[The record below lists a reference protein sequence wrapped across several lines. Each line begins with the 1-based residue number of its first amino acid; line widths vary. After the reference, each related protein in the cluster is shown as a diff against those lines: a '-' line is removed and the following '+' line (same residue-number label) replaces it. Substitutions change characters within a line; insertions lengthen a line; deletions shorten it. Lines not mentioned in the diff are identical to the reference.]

1 MIRAKAQCTKPL
13 NGLGKKF
20 IILLLTATMMLGAV
34 DFLMPDEAFKPHA
47 ILNQEMEIEASVE
60 IAEEIYLYSEK
71 VTLEVTSDNGV
82 SIKNI
87 ISPKSVEEHGEQV
100 YLKSPAFI
108 VELQRD
114 ADIVGKKTVEFKL
127 SYQGCSQ
134 RGLCY
139 EPLSKEYS
147 FDVDTLAL
155 SVSAKKVEV
164 KTKELV
170 KDEKSIKVVEPTVK
184 PEERSATDAIA
195 DTIGSGNIIL
205 ILATFFGFGLL
216 LAMTPCVFPM
226 IPIIS
231 GLIISQGEGITI
243 KKAFILSLVYVLAMA
258 VAYTIAGVLAGLFGA
273 NLQAALQTPWVIYS
287 FSFVF
292 VALAFS
298 MFGFY
303 ELKLPDSFVSK
314 VSSASHGSGYVGI
327 AIMGFL
333 SALIVGPC
341 VAAPLAGALVYIGQT
356 GDAVLGGMALFSMSI
371 GMGVP
376 LIVVGVSAGKFMPKP
391 GAWMTMVS
399 AIFGVMMLGVAIWM
413 LEKIVDP
420 SIIMALYGMLG
431 LGFALYLGALDREGQ
446 IFKRSVALLIF
457 IYSVALLIGFLAGS
471 SSMTKPLAF
480 LKSQV
485 VQGSVASEVKELEF
499 RVVTSIDEL
508 NVQLEKN
515 KGKKIMLDFAADWC
529 TSCKELEEVT
539 FANSDVKSKLSDF
552 VLIRADVT
560 QNSENNKALSQ
571 KYGVFGPPALIFFD
585 KDLEVKS
592 SKTIIGFI
600 EPAEF
605 LTHLDKL

>member
-1 MIRAKAQCTKPL
+1 M
-13 NGLGKKF
+13 KKLIF
-20 IILLLTATMMLGAV
+20 LLLTITIILSAA

-60 IAEEIYLYSEK
+60 ITEDIYLYSEK
-71 VTLEVTSDNGV
+71 VTLEITSNNGV
-82 SIKNI
+82 TIKNI
-87 ISPKSVEEHGEQV
+87 ISPKSIEHHEEQV

-114 ADIVGKKTVEFKL
+114 ADIVGKKTIEFKL
-127 SYQGCSQ
+127 SYQGCSEQ
-134 RGLCY
+134 GLCY

-147 FDVDTLAL
+147 FDVDTLTL
-155 SVSAKKVEV
+155 SVTQRVEKQ
-164 KTKELV
+164 KTLNV
-170 KDEKSIKVVEPTVK
+170 LKDEKIITATEKKQEPQ
-184 PEERSATDAIA
+184 ERSESDAIA
-195 DTIGSGNIIL
+195 DTISSGNIFL

-231 GLIISQGEGITI
+231 GLIISQGEGITM
-243 KKAFILSLVYVLAMA
+243 KKAFMLSLVYVLAMA

-371 GMGVP
+371 GMGIP

-399 AIFGVMMLGVAIWM
+399 AIFGVMMLGVAVWM
-413 LEKIVDP
+413 LERIVDEY
-420 SIIMALYGMLG
+420 ITMLLYAILG
-431 LGFALYLGALDREGQ
+431 IGFAIYLGALEKGGHT
-446 IFKRSVALLIF
+446 FKKSVAIVLF
-457 IYSVALLIGFLAGS
+457 IYSLALLMGVLGGS
-471 SSMTKPLAF
+471 KSMARPLEF
-480 LKSQV
+480 LKPQAVTSMIKTEP
-485 VQGSVASEVKELEF
+485 SHAEFIKITSIKEL
-499 RVVTSIDEL
+499 DEIL
-508 NVQLEKN
+508 AKN
-515 KGKKIMLDFAADWC
+515 KGKKIMLDFYADWC
-529 TSCKELEEVT
+529 TACKELEEVT
-539 FANSDVKSKLSDF
+539 FSNAEVKAKMDEF
-552 VLIRADVT
+552 VLVQADVT
-560 QNSENNKALSQ
+560 ANGEDEKALSQ
-571 KYGVFGPPALIFFD
+571 KYGVFGPPAIIFFD
-585 KDLEVKS
+585 TESNVEK

-600 EPAEF
+600 EPDDF
-605 LTHLDKL
+605 LIHLKKL

>member
-1 MIRAKAQCTKPL
+1 MRLMTRIFMLIT
-13 NGLGKKF
+13 
-20 IILLLTATMMLGAV
+20 LLTSLSSAA

-47 ILNQEMEIEASVE
+47 SLNQEMEIEASVE
-60 IAEEIYLYSEK
+60 IAEDIYLYADK
-71 VTLEVTSDNGV
+71 LTLEVTGDNGV
-82 SIKNI
+82 TVKNI
-87 ISPKSVEEHGEQV
+87 ISPDTVEHYDEQV
-100 YLKSPAFI
+100 YTKSPAFI

-114 ADIVGKKTVEFKL
+114 ADIVGTKTITFKL
-127 SYQGCSQ
+127 SYQGCSEQ
-134 RGLCY
+134 GLCY

-155 SVSAKKVEV
+155 SLAQKKPVL
-164 KTKELV
+164 KTIAPV
-170 KDEKSIKVVEPTVK
+170 ADEKTTIALQNIQE
-184 PEERSATDAIA
+184 PEEQSETDSIA
-195 DTIGSGNIIL
+195 DTIKSGSVLVIL
-205 ILATFFGFGLL
+205 LTFFGFGLL

-231 GLIISQGEGITI
+231 GLIISQGEGLTTR
-243 KKAFILSLVYVLAMA
+243 KAFMLSIVYVLAMA

-273 NLQAALQTPWVIYS
+273 NLQAALQTPWVVYS

-303 ELKLPDSFVSK
+303 ELKLPDSFVTK
-314 VSSASHGSGYVGI
+314 VSSSGNRSGYIGV

-371 GMGVP
+371 GMGIP

-399 AIFGVMMLGVAIWM
+399 AVFGVMMLGVAIWM
-413 LEKIVDP
+413 LEKIVDS
-420 SIIMALYGMLG
+420 SITTVLYGMLG
-431 LGFALYLGALDREGQ
+431 VGFGLYLGAFEREGH
-446 IFKRSVALLIF
+446 IFKRSVGLLLF
-457 IYSVALLIGFLAGS
+457 IYSVALLMGVLAGS
-471 SSMTKPLAF
+471 PSMTKPLAF
-480 LKSQV
+480 LKPQL
-485 VQGSVASEVKELEF
+485 VQGSVAAESKELEF
-499 RVVTSIDEL
+499 KVVTSIDEL
-508 NVQLEKN
+508 NIELEKN
-515 KGKKIMLDFAADWC
+515 KGKKIMLDFSADWC

-552 VLIRADVT
+552 ILIRADVT
-560 QNSENNKALSQ
+560 ENSDNNKALSQ

-585 KDLEVKS
+585 QDLNVKS

-600 EPAEF
+600 EPEEF
-605 LTHLDKL
+605 LTHLEKL

>member
-1 MIRAKAQCTKPL
+1 MKRIA
-13 NGLGKKF
+13 
-20 IILLLTATMMLGAV
+20 LLIFSALLSVSLSA
-34 DFLMPDEAFKPHA
+34 DFLMPDQAFKPHA
-47 ILNQEMEIEASVE
+47 VLNQDMEIEASIE
-60 IAEEIYLYSEK
+60 IADDIYLYSEK

-82 SIKNI
+82 SVKNI
-87 ISPKSVEEHGEQV
+87 ISPNSIDYHGDQV
-100 YLKSPAFI
+100 YLKSPAFL

-114 ADIVGKKTVEFKL
+114 ADVSGIQTVVLKL
-127 SYQGCSQ
+127 SYQGCSEQ
-134 RGLCY
+134 GLCY
-139 EPLSKEYS
+139 EPLSKEFS

-155 SVSAKKVEV
+155 SVVEKKRESITENKLSDEKIITEIKEEV
-164 KTKELV
+164 VAEKELS
-170 KDEKSIKVVEPTVK
+170 ES
-184 PEERSATDAIA
+184 DAIA
-195 DTIGSGNIIL
+195 DTIGSGNIAL

-231 GLIISQGEGITI
+231 GLIISQGKGITV
-243 KKAFILSLVYVLAMA
+243 KKAFMLSLVYVLAMA

-314 VSSASHGSGYVGI
+314 VSSAGNGSGYVGI

-371 GMGVP
+371 GMGIP
-376 LIVVGVSAGKFMPKP
+376 LIIVGVSAGKFMPKP

-413 LEKIVDP
+413 LERVVDEY
-420 SIIMALYGMLG
+420 ITMLLYAILG
-431 LGFALYLGALDREGQ
+431 ISFAIYLGALEKGGH
-446 IFKRSVALLIF
+446 IFKKSVSIVLFFYSLALLMG
-457 IYSVALLIGFLAGS
+457 VLAGS
-471 SSMTKPLAF
+471 TSMARPLEF
-480 LKSQV
+480 LKPQAVTSMIKTE
-485 VQGSVASEVKELEF
+485 ASHAEFITITSIKELDN
-499 RVVTSIDEL
+499 IL
-508 NVQLEKN
+508 AKN
-515 KGKKIMLDFAADWC
+515 EGKKVMLDFYAEWC

-539 FANSDVKSKLSDF
+539 FSDINVKAKMDEFIL
-552 VLIRADVT
+552 VQADVT
-560 QNSENNKALSQ
+560 ANGEDEKALSQ
-571 KYGVFGPPALIFFD
+571 KYGVFGPPAIIFFD
-585 KDLEVKS
+585 EASEVQK
-592 SKTIIGFI
+592 SKTIIGFV
-600 EPAEF
+600 EPVEF
-605 LTHLDKL
+605 LTHLNKL